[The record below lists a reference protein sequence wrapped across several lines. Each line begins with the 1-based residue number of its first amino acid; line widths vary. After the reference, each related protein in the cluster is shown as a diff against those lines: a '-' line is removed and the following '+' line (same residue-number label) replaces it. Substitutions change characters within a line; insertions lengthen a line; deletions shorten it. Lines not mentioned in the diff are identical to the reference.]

1 MQRATPKPCPHDLRP
16 GTKICLHCRREA
28 LLETRARVRRQ
39 LFRVATALSAIAA
52 VGVAIALLG
61 VRGSAAIPL
70 STAIRHAV
78 PHAGGASPATIVAV
92 AASRDTSHAAAS
104 TSVLPAVK
112 PGTTTA
118 TITTVTSVAS
128 LASAASATSAT
139 SAVAPMAAKP
149 PAASAPTASAPAV
162 TPVIPEGRDD
172 LDGAIYAVR
181 VGDTVFVHFDTP
193 VTRTRR
199 PEKFERTVRQTLPA
213 VYGPVAD
220 SMLAAVPDGA
230 LTAGGDLLA
239 DLPTRGIR
247 LTAPSGAALTLWPQ
261 TRPGEDGPLVVTYR
275 VMATR

>member
-39 LFRVATALSAIAA
+39 LFRVATALSALAA
-52 VGVAIALLG
+52 VAIAIALLG
-61 VRGSAAIPL
+61 VRRSAAIPL

-78 PHAGGASPATIVAV
+78 PHAGGASPARIVAV
-92 AASRDTSHAAAS
+92 VPSQDTSHAAAAA
-104 TSVLPAVK
+104 SVVPAAK
-112 PGTTTA
+112 PGTTSARAATGTTTTTTTTA
-118 TITTVTSVAS
+118 LATTSVS
-128 LASAASATSAT
+128 SVS
-139 SAVAPMAAKP
+139 SAVVPITAKP
-149 PAASAPTASAPAV
+149 PAAPAPAV

-247 LTAPSGAALTLWPQ
+247 LTAPSGTALTLWPQ

-275 VMATR
+275 VTATR